1 MCCAMCYVLCVSYPI
16 PRLFLNKRDILAY
29 HLGLDLDPFPA
40 SDTGTDPQAYHIVGT
55 DLAYIV
61 RIPDPGI
68 HKAVVPLVGDWHKS
82 SLR

>member
-1 MCCAMCYVLCVSYPI
+1 MYMICVLSDTSI
-16 PRLFLNKRDILAY
+16 PRLFLNKRDILY
-29 HLGLDLDPFPA
+29 HLGLDLDLDPFPA